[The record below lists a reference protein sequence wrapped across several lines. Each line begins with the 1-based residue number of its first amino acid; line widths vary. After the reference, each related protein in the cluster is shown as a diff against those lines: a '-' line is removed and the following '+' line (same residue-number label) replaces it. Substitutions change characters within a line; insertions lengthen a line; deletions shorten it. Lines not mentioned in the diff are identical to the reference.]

1 MRIFD
6 NMKTRLNLTVEES
19 LLDRIKKYASRKDTS
34 VSELVE
40 TFFKSVLKPTR
51 QDNIIDMVE
60 KLKKPDI
67 DESVD
72 LKKEYYHRQNKKH
85 GY

>member
-1 MRIFD
+1 MRISD

-67 DESVD
+67 DESID
-72 LKKEYYHRQNKKH
+72 LKKEYYHRQKKKH

>member
-1 MRIFD
+1 MRISD